1 MIQMPLEM
9 IIEKI
14 TQASGLSADEINTKI
29 KEKMDQLSGL
39 ISKEGAAHIIA
50 NELGI
55 KLFDLSKKVKIK
67 ELLPGMRDLN
77 VAGKVTQVWE
87 VREFQTGERKGK
99 VGTFLLGDETGQIRV
114 VMWNDMADN
123 LAKLSPDLIVRV
135 ENIMVRDNQGRTE
148 IHCNDRSKLV
158 LSPEDEKVGEVSA
171 SAPTPQVSKK
181 KIKELTEQDSNVS
194 LLGTVVQVFDPRFFD
209 RNRKR
214 SEAGEEVMPDWSYV
228 LNLFLDDGSD
238 NIRVVCFGDTVEQLT
253 KMTKDA
259 LMPLKDSPGA
269 FEDAK
274 HELLGKI
281 IRFTGRVT
289 KNQMFDRLE
298 FIANS
303 VERDLDPEKEL
314 EALQKETPVVA
325 ATDTTDA

>member
-1 MIQMPLEM
+1 
-9 IIEKI
+9 
-14 TQASGLSADEINTKI
+14 
-29 KEKMDQLSGL
+29 
-39 ISKEGAAHIIA
+39 
-50 NELGI
+50 
-55 KLFDLSKKVKIK
+55 
-67 ELLPGMRDLN
+67 
-77 VAGKVTQVWE
+77 
-87 VREFQTGERKGK
+87 
-99 VGTFLLGDETGQIRV
+99 
-114 VMWNDMADN
+114 
-123 LAKLSPDLIVRV
+123 
-135 ENIMVRDNQGRTE
+135 
-148 IHCNDRSKLV
+148 
-158 LSPEDEKVGEVSA
+158 
-171 SAPTPQVSKK
+171 
-181 KIKELTEQDSNVS
+181 
-194 LLGTVVQVFDPRFFD
+194 
-209 RNRKR
+209 
-214 SEAGEEVMPDWSYV
+214 MPDWSYV